1 MKWIFAVLVVLLII
15 GCATKI
21 ADIKKPEMVGK
32 SVTVHGTAKNTL
44 KIGTIS
50 GFQLDDGNT
59 TILVSTDDLPKDNSN
74 VTVSGILI
82 KDSLFG
88 YYIKAEKIR

>member
-1 MKWIFAVLVVLLII
+1 MKWLFAFLIIFLLI
-15 GCATKI
+15 GCTAKI

-32 SVTVHGTAKNTL
+32 SVTVYGMAKNTL

-59 TILVSTDDLPKDNSN
+59 TILVSTEELPKDDSN
-74 VTVSGILI
+74 VTVSGIVI

-88 YYIKAEKIR
+88 YYIKAEKIK